1 MNTILTIPFFNIL
14 IATLYC
20 REESGN
26 LTCYKGIYFFH
37 LSIVIVSLVLVVF
50 LSWSFC
56 ILYIDLN
63 PNSKIPFA
71 AP

>member
-1 MNTILTIPFFNIL
+1 MNTFLTIPFFNIL
-14 IATLYC
+14 ITTLYC
-20 REESGN
+20 RKESGN
-26 LTCYKGIYFFH
+26 LTCYEGIYFLH
-37 LSIVIVSLVLVVF
+37 LSIVIVGRVLVVF

-63 PNSKIPFA
+63 PNNKIPFA